1 MRSRF
6 FRTLPGSRSGAAALE
21 FAIVAIPFFGLVLG
35 MMSVA
40 INLYLQVALDFAL
53 QQAVRQVQL
62 GLVPATMTAAD
73 FTAKVFC
80 PVFVVF
86 APCSGLLISVQPVAD
101 FTAST
106 ITATGPSPSF
116 CVGAPGQLIY
126 ARAVYQAPLLETIYT
141 GAVVTPA
148 GPGTGGSSIVSAAA
162 FANENPSGTSF
173 AAGSGC

>member
-1 MRSRF
+1 MRPRS

-40 INLYLQVALDFAL
+40 INLYLQFALDFSL

-73 FTAKVFC
+73 FTGKVFC

-86 APCSGLLISVQPVAD
+86 APCSGLLISVQPVTD
-101 FTAST
+101 FTAAT
-106 ITATGPSPSF
+106 ITAAGPSTSF
-116 CVGAPGQLIY
+116 CIGVPGQLMY
-126 ARAVYQAPLLETIYT
+126 ARAVYQAPVLETIYT
-141 GAVVTPA
+141 GAVATTA
-148 GPGTGGSSIVSAAA
+148 GPGTSGSSIVSAAA